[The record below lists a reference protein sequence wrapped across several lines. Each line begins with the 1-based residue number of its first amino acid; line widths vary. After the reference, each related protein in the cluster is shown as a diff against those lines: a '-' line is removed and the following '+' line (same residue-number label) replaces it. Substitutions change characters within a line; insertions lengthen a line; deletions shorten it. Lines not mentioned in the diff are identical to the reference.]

1 MKLTINTKAFP
12 DVPVEHLKEMLGILP
27 YWVGEW
33 NLLCKSTFVPRHGR
47 YDPEMDI
54 VNFMTER
61 YGFGSLYQFK
71 GDIQED
77 GTYTTTDDPDLPYIG
92 KMNTPNGYVYFY
104 QYAML
109 ALPLP
114 NGEYFVT
121 RMD

>member
-1 MKLTINTKAFP
+1 MLNNILPLTINTGAFP
-12 DVPVEHLKEMLGILP
+12 DVPEEHLKEMLGILP
-27 YWVGEW
+27 YWVREY
-33 NLLCKSTFVPRHGR
+33 NLLG
-47 YDPEMDI
+47 EGMDI

-71 GDIQED
+71 GDVQED
-77 GTYTTTDDPDLPYIG
+77 GTYTTTDDPDMPYVG
-92 KMNTPNGYVYFY
+92 KMNTSNGYVYFY
-104 QYAML
+104 EYAML

>member
-1 MKLTINTKAFP
+1 MNLTLNTKAFP
-12 DVPVEHLKEMLGILP
+12 DEEPCFLQEMLGVLP
-27 YWVGEW
+27 YWVGEYIIYGYM
-33 NLLCKSTFVPRHGR
+33 KGI
-47 YDPEMDI
+47 DI
-54 VNFMTER
+54 IDFMTER

-71 GDIQED
+71 GDVKED
-77 GTYTTTDDPDLPYIG
+77 GTYTTTDDPDLPYVG

>member
-1 MKLTINTKAFP
+1 MNLTINTKAFP
-12 DVPVEHLKEMLGILP
+12 DVDPGLLEEMLGVLP
-27 YWVGEW
+27 YWVGEYI
-33 NLLCKSTFVPRHGR
+33 LLGT
-47 YDPEMDI
+47 DMDI
-54 VNFMTER
+54 VGFMTER
-61 YGFGSLYQFK
+61 YGFGSLYHFK
-71 GDIQED
+71 GDVQED
-77 GTYTTTDDPDLPYIG
+77 GTYTTTDDPDLPYVG

>member
-1 MKLTINTKAFP
+1 MKLTINTKALP
-12 DVPVEHLKEMLGILP
+12 DVPVEHLKEMLGVLP
-27 YWVGEW
+27 YWVREY
-33 NLLCKSTFVPRHGR
+33 NLLG
-47 YDPEMDI
+47 
-54 VNFMTER
+54 
-61 YGFGSLYQFK
+61 K
-71 GDIQED
+71 GMGDVQSD
-77 GTYTTTDDPDLPYIG
+77 GTYSDPEDPDLPYIG

>member
-1 MKLTINTKAFP
+1 MKLTINTNVFP

-27 YWVGEW
+27 YWVREY
-33 NLLCKSTFVPRHGR
+33 NLLG
-47 YDPEMDI
+47 EGMDI

-61 YGFGSLYQFK
+61 YGFGSLHQFK
-71 GDIQED
+71 GDVQED
-77 GTYTTTDDPDLPYIG
+77 GTYSYPEDPDLPYIG
-92 KMNTPNGYVYFY
+92 KMNTHNGYVYFY